1 MRISECAARIYIA
14 ATYLEGMDR
23 VESMLE
29 ILGPSVQDV
38 IALHTMTIIEETL
51 EGDTSIKVW

>member
-1 MRISECAARIYIA
+1 
-14 ATYLEGMDR
+14 
-23 VESMLE
+23 MLE